1 MADLRSNRS
10 RSPLRSS
17 LLQEAKTAASEAEKA
32 RQQLVREAMGRAQ
45 TAAAAA
51 AAGAA
56 AAAAPTG
63 HREDHWSRA
72 ALKSVER
79 QQTVAAKAKAMGSSI
94 SRQQAHASIIQSAQ
108 NMVKQGQKMLEV
120 AAHEHAAGLSLIA
133 AGEALAA
140 TIPAPEMPP
149 KVTAIVPVAP

>member
-10 RSPLRSS
+10 RSPLRPS
-17 LLQEAKTAASEAEKA
+17 LLKEAKTAASEAEKA

-45 TAAAAA
+45 TAAA

-120 AAHEHAAGLSLIA
+120 AAHGHAAGLSLIA

>member
-45 TAAAAA
+45 TAAA